1 MRSNLASVRGSIQ
14 NYTSSDFEL
23 VETVAQYVQCSAIQ
37 GLQNR
42 CDLLAIEFFYSIYY
56 LYIDFVVH
64 VPVLKG
70 HRAWAK
76 IEDP

>member
-1 MRSNLASVRGSIQ
+1 M
-14 NYTSSDFEL
+14 
-23 VETVAQYVQCSAIQ
+23 AQDVQCSAVQ